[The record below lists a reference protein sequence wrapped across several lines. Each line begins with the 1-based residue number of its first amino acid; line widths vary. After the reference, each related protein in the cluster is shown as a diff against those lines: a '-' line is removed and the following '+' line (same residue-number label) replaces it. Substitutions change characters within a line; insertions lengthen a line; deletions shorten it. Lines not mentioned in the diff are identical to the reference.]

1 MTIKNQK
8 LSVLCML
15 IFLTDTGDVAGAS
28 PMHPSG
34 VLHQVPTLAASD
46 SGFYSSYNPGSVQV
60 RLENYC
66 VFNNYNCCVFR
77 TPTTALPQL
86 KVSQSWV
93 EDLGSSQQQF
103 KVNIRLTM
111 IDLEYFVTTLFS
123 SGRRRLSSNA
133 DMPDYGSWCSLQR
146 RWMSMVENSLSPSEY
161 NNQSHPDMNLQHFGI
176 KSTSLCQN
184 DSLKYALYS

>member
-1 MTIKNQK
+1 
-8 LSVLCML
+8 
-15 IFLTDTGDVAGAS
+15 
-28 PMHPSG
+28 MHPSG

-111 IDLEYFVTTLFS
+111 IDRVFCYHSVFFRQEETVFQ
-123 SGRRRLSSNA
+123 
-133 DMPDYGSWCSLQR
+133 C
-146 RWMSMVENSLSPSEY
+146 
-161 NNQSHPDMNLQHFGI
+161 
-176 KSTSLCQN
+176 
-184 DSLKYALYS
+184 

>member
-1 MTIKNQK
+1 MLLVPLQCTHQESYTRCQLLQPLTVDSTPLTI
-8 LSVLCML
+8 
-15 IFLTDTGDVAGAS
+15 
-28 PMHPSG
+28 
-34 VLHQVPTLAASD
+34 LAVFRSD
-46 SGFYSSYNPGSVQV
+46 WKIIVSSATIIIVV
-60 RLENYC
+60 
-66 VFNNYNCCVFR
+66 VFR

-111 IDLEYFVTTLFS
+111 IDVEYFDTTLFS
-123 SGRRRLSSNA
+123 LGRRRLSSNA